1 MPHITARDGTRLYYE
16 EAGQGTPVVF
26 VHEYAADYRTWEPQM
41 RRFSRSHRCVTYS
54 QRGYPPSDI
63 PDNPDKY
70 SQNCFNDDVI
80 AVMDALKIDKAHIV
94 GHSMGSL
101 TALHV
106 GIRHPQRCI
115 SMTAA
120 GCGYGSSAD
129 KKVVEETRAAS
140 RETGKMFASTDIKTA
155 AARYADG
162 PTRQAHKNKDPR
174 GYAEFV
180 RILSEHSAQ
189 GHALTMMNLQAK
201 RPTLWDMEAD
211 LKNFSVP
218 LLIIVGDEDDW
229 CVDASIFL
237 RRTAPTA
244 GLMIVPRTGPPLPS
258 EEPEKF
264 NAALAELF
272 ADAEA
277 GRWLAHKPLSEP
289 GESDGP
295 QAQRQD
301 RAGHWRQR
309 RHRQGDRAGHGEG
322 RRRCCHL
329 RTA

>member
-1 MPHITARDGTRLYYE
+1 MHAEILVRIELTL
-16 EAGQGTPVVF
+16 PVEHPDLAACVTDDSAF
-26 VHEYAADYRTWEPQM
+26 AVGKLLGFGDEHVRHEYAADYRTWEPQM

-63 PDNPDKY
+63 PNDPDKY
-70 SQNCFNDDVI
+70 SQDCFNDDVI
-80 AVMDALKIDKAHIV
+80 AVMDALRIDKAHIV

-129 KKVVEETRAAS
+129 RKAVEDTRAAS

-180 RILSEHSAQ
+180 QILSEHSAHAAPLFVCAFRLCDARRPRFTVARR
-189 GHALTMMNLQAK
+189 GH
-201 RPTLWDMEAD
+201 
-211 LKNFSVP
+211 
-218 LLIIVGDEDDW
+218 
-229 CVDASIFL
+229 
-237 RRTAPTA
+237 
-244 GLMIVPRTGPPLPS
+244 
-258 EEPEKF
+258 
-264 NAALAELF
+264 
-272 ADAEA
+272 
-277 GRWLAHKPLSEP
+277 
-289 GESDGP
+289 
-295 QAQRQD
+295 
-301 RAGHWRQR
+301 
-309 RHRQGDRAGHGEG
+309 RH
-322 RRRCCHL
+322 
-329 RTA
+329 